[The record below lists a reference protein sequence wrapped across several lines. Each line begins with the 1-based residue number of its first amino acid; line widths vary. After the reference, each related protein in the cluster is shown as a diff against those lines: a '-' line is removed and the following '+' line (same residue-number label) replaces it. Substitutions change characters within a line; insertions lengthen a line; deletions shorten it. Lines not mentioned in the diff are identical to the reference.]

1 MQGDAPNTDADDDDD
16 DDHYL
21 IDDGDGWQ
29 MRQKIG
35 SHNILNDKTSKSK
48 NQNQWK
54 TN

>member
-21 IDDGDGWQ
+21 IGDGWQ